1 MSNITYF
8 TLFLFYDMI
17 KGWTSKGKKMLPI
30 NFFSPISF
38 VPNLPSLLAEL
49 TALPAISPNWL
60 LIAVLGIVAVLVYI
74 LNKNQLKTVKD
85 ISEQALEAQSKVIDQ
100 FQEQATEVTS
110 VAQEKINQILDEFQ
124 KFIPVAEE
132 LGLKVENFSIEA
144 GVLPKI
150 KTSLRGSIDNIKNEK
165 IEQLKLANSKNK
177 LLIAVFNAIL
187 LAKKCNDKL
196 ESVYISIFKDII
208 VDIQLGLPPAI
219 SVRFQ

>member
-1 MSNITYF
+1 MMPIANLSSIF
-8 TLFLFYDMI
+8 SVGKLPTLL
-17 KGWTSKGKKMLPI
+17 G
-30 NFFSPISF
+30 
-38 VPNLPSLLAEL
+38 EL
-49 TALPAISPNWL
+49 TSLPAISPNWL
-60 LIAVLGIVAVLVYI
+60 LIAVLGIVAILVYI

-85 ISEQALEAQSKVIDQ
+85 ISEQALQVQGKVIDQ
-100 FQEQATEVTS
+100 LQEQTTEVTS
-110 VAQEKINQILDEFQ
+110 LAQEKINQVLDEFQ

-150 KTSLRGSIDNIKNEK
+150 KASLRGSIDNIKNEK
-165 IEQLKLANSKNK
+165 IEQLKLTHTNNK

-196 ESVYISIFKDII
+196 ESVYVSIFKDII